1 MDMSAS
7 KVKDI
12 IGDCPRFCSPDCEP
26 YGYYIVSEENN
37 EAQSFLYKVI

>member
-26 YGYYIVSEENN
+26 YGYYIVSEEIQVFKNIGK
-37 EAQSFLYKVI
+37 S